1 MLKINSQLEEY
12 ILSHTSPEDRVLEEL
27 NRKTNLEILN
37 PHMLSGHL
45 LGKVLE
51 MISKMIQPEL
61 ILEIG
66 TYTGYSAI
74 CLARGLREGGK
85 LHTVDINDE
94 LEEMVRFFFKKAR
107 IEEKVEYH
115 IGNALE
121 IIPGLN
127 HYFDLVFIDGDKREY
142 CAYYNTVFD
151 KVKSGGFILA
161 DNVLLDNKVIEKEK
175 SGDLLT
181 KGIKDFNNLVH
192 NDPRVE
198 NVILPIRDGLTVLK
212 KTEQVV
218 DAKTL

>member
-1 MLKINSQLEEY
+1 MFKIDPQLEEY
-12 ILSHTSPEDRVLEEL
+12 ILSHTEPEDPVLSEI

-37 PHMLSGHL
+37 PNMLSGHL
-45 LGKVLE
+45 LGKTLQ

-74 CLARGLREGGK
+74 CLARGLKEGGK
-85 LHTVDINDE
+85 LHTIDINDE
-94 LEEMVRFFFKKAR
+94 LEEMARFYFKKAGV
-107 IEEKVEYH
+107 EKEIVYH

-142 CAYYNTVFD
+142 NLYYHAVID
-151 KVKSGGFILA
+151 KVKPGGFILA
-161 DNVLLDNKVIEKEK
+161 DNVLWDGKVIEKNE
-175 SGDLLT
+175 SGDPYT
-181 KGIKDFNNLVH
+181 QGIKAFNKLAH

-198 NVILPIRDGLTVLK
+198 NVILPVCDGLMVLR
-212 KTEQVV
+212 KT
-218 DAKTL
+218 D